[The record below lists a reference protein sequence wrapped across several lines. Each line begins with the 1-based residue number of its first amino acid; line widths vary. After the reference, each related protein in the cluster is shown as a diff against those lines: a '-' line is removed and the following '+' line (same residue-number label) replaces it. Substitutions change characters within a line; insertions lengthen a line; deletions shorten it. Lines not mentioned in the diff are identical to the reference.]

1 MMSSLYVSATG
12 MKTLGEG
19 MGVISNNLANQNT
32 VGFQRAMMLYE
43 DLMSTYVTAPSN
55 NITNISQ
62 AGKGVGVQTV
72 RTMFGNGGYESS
84 NESTDMAIKGLGF
97 FPVNRDGETL
107 YTRAGNF
114 RFNKD
119 GYLNDPTGYTLMGC
133 KVTDGKVSATNEPIK
148 LDLNSPENNKNIVP
162 PKATSLAS
170 LLLNLGSTEDKIKD
184 DDDPYFS
191 LAKAW
196 NGSANPP
203 LAENSYNYTSAIKVY
218 DSEGK
223 QQQLNVYFDYA
234 GEVDGRKVYE
244 YVVGVN
250 PNSDAR
256 EGYAGTDAA
265 GMLMSGTM
273 TFDVS
278 GKFVD
283 MTGFSPS
290 DPATFADLSTWLPT
304 GFDASGNP
312 AVNISFIPTGGG
324 APTASQQIG
333 LDFGIKLAGTWEND
347 FASAAAIGTGT
358 DWIGEAT
365 QRELPTRT
373 STAYN
378 GTSTVT
384 TSQNGYATGYLQSIN
399 LTEDGYLVGKYS
411 NGQNVD
417 LYRIQLA
424 HFTSQDNLT
433 REGGNHFSAGTDTG
447 VTELGFPGDENF
459 GSVTGNSLETS
470 NVDMSTEFVDMILT
484 QRGFQMNSKV
494 MNTSDQMIQKAL
506 ELKR

>member
-19 MGVISNNLANQNT
+19 MSVISHNLANQNT

-43 DLMSTYVTAPSN
+43 DLMSTSVPSSSN
-55 NITNISQ
+55 AITNMSQ
-62 AGKGVGVQTV
+62 AGKGVATQTI

-84 NESTDMAIKGLGF
+84 NESTDMSITGLGF
-97 FPVNRDGETL
+97 FPVTRDGETL

-114 RFNKD
+114 RFTKD
-119 GYLNDPTGYTLMGC
+119 GYLNDPTDYTLLGC
-133 KVTDGKVSATNEPIK
+133 KITDGVTATTSEPIR
-148 LDLNSPENNKNIVP
+148 LDLNSPENNTNIIP
-162 PKATSLAS
+162 PRATGLAS
-170 LLLNLGSTEDKIKD
+170 LILNLGSTDDKTTD
-184 DDDPYFS
+184 ATDPFFS
-191 LAKAW
+191 LAKTW
-196 NGSANPP
+196 NGNATPP
-203 LAENSYNYTSAIKVY
+203 LAANSYNFSNSIKVY

-244 YVVGVN
+244 YVVGIN
-250 PNSDAR
+250 PDADAR
-256 EGYAGTDAA
+256 EGYAGTEAA

-290 DPATFADLSTWLPT
+290 DPATFADLGTWKPT
-304 GFDASGNP
+304 GFDANGNP
-312 AVNISFIPTGGG
+312 AVNVSFIPSGGG
-324 APTASQQIG
+324 TPTANQQIG
-333 LDFGIKLAGTWEND
+333 LDFGIKLEGTWKSG
-347 FASAAAIGTGT
+347 FASAGAIGTGT

-365 QRELPTRT
+365 QRALPSKT

-378 GTSTVT
+378 GTSTLT
-384 TSQNGYATGYLQSIN
+384 ASQDGFTTGYLNSIN

-424 HFTSQDNLT
+424 HFTSQDNLK

-447 VTELGFPGDENF
+447 VTELGFPGDENY
-459 GSVTGNSLETS
+459 GKVAGNSLETS
-470 NVDMSTEFVDMILT
+470 NVDMTTEFVDMIRT

-494 MNTSDQMIQKAL
+494 LSTSDQMIQKAV